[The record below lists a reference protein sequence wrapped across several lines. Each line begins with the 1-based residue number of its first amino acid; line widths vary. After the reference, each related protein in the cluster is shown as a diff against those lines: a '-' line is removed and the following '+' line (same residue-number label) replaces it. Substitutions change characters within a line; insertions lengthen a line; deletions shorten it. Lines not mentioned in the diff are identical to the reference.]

1 MRVDLAAVAPARR
14 RDDDARLADEGGPIH
29 LGRHSTQNSDAA
41 RNPIERSPPAGAVE
55 RRPDDLGSDRPI
67 VVGER
72 LVRRLP
78 IRQDGLPGN
87 AFGEDAKPV
96 ARRAIRPAG
105 EAGAKRVPV
114 GGESRRRLGG
124 DSITAGS
131 AVIGSP
137 TGSATAIMS
146 PLFSCTEYCAAVR
159 STNSGVSS
167 GGGRRNVTSTR
178 SEGTC

>member
-29 LGRHSTQNSDAA
+29 LGRHSTENSDAA
-41 RNPIERSPPAGAVE
+41 RNPIERRPPAGAVE
-55 RRPDDLGSDRPI
+55 RRPDDLGSHRPV

-72 LVRRLP
+72 LVGRPP
-78 IRQDGLPGN
+78 IGQDGLPSN

-96 ARRAIRPAG
+96 AGRTIRPAG
-105 EAGAKRVPV
+105 EAGAKGCRSS
-114 GGESRRRLGG
+114 GRADGASAGM
-124 DSITAGS
+124 SITTGS

-159 STNSGVSS
+159 STNSVVSS

>member
-14 RDDDARLADEGGPIH
+14 CHDNARLADKGRPIH
-29 LGRHSTQNSDAA
+29 LGRHLTENSDAA
-41 RNPIERSPPAGAVE
+41 GNPIERRPPARAVQ
-55 RRPDDLGSDRPI
+55 RRPDDLGLHRPV

-72 LVRRLP
+72 LVRRPP
-78 IRQDGLPGN
+78 IGQDGLPGN

-114 GGESRRRLGG
+114 GGKSRRRLGG

-146 PLFSCTEYCAAVR
+146 PLFRCTEYCAAVR
-159 STNSGVSS
+159 STNSVVSS

-178 SEGTC
+178 CEGTC